1 MQLDARSNLAPV
13 IDTPCVKTS
22 TPVEVELAC
31 EYCGRTAK
39 EFAGG
44 CNGLVGLKSHI
55 SQCKNRP
62 GPPRARHGAPK
73 VPKAHKRP
81 LDDASPKRSRQNE
94 PEPSC
99 DYCGRTAADFAG
111 REQGLKAHIPQ
122 CKDRPLLPSSG
133 KRKFASSLATQP
145 AGEQAEEVERED
157 FFAKLGV
164 DSGVAEHHSLMYV
177 SASRSNAMPR
187 VYRPAIASAPFLT
200 LFLASRCRSKYEPC
214 DECFLRKLKKRCD
227 GYSCK
232 TRFSFVLAWH
242 GMAWHGMAWLPS
254 HSRSA
259 SVSYCSAAPSAVL
272 SGSGCSG
279 ARPAPAARRH
289 TAGARTL
296 YCCLGVSSPT
306 LVTPQRRPRR
316 RAELQHWRRRP
327 PRRPKFWTGY
337 WSITRVPPLH
347 LLRQSRQRQIM
358 I

>member
-1 MQLDARSNLAPV
+1 LHVVRSCVQLDARSNLAPV

-177 SASRSNAMPR
+177 SASRSNAMPS
-187 VYRPAIASAPFLT
+187 VYRPAIASAPFPT

-232 TRFSFVLAWH
+232 TRFSFVL
-242 GMAWHGMAWLPS
+242 
-254 HSRSA
+254 
-259 SVSYCSAAPSAVL
+259 V
-272 SGSGCSG
+272 
-279 ARPAPAARRH
+279 
-289 TAGARTL
+289 
-296 YCCLGVSSPT
+296 
-306 LVTPQRRPRR
+306 
-316 RAELQHWRRRP
+316 
-327 PRRPKFWTGY
+327 
-337 WSITRVPPLH
+337 
-347 LLRQSRQRQIM
+347 
-358 I
+358 